1 MMRVKWIDGAKG
13 IAILMVIAIHLSQCL
28 PNLWRPV
35 MVAASF
41 GAMGVQLFFIMSAY
55 CACMTWRPERFSCL
69 YWWKKYKRL
78 AIWYFVGIAVYWVYW
93 LYRDE
98 AKMLS
103 AYSFRNII
111 ANMMFVNGFIP
122 EARNSIVPGGWSI
135 SCIALFLF
143 GFPFLMKLSRRVLI
157 IVLTIIGI
165 SGCIISIVGYK
176 FWGWSRVFSY
186 CIPINQTVP
195 FAVGIFFW
203 KMRDWMERHIASWM
217 SVVGA
222 LVFFL
227 VAVLAVIFDSEYAI
241 FYRQGLI
248 SLSFL
253 FGLLLLRRY
262 EVYIP
267 SSLVWIGS
275 RSYEIFILHF
285 VLIWMIFR

>member
-1 MMRVKWIDGAKG
+1 
-13 IAILMVIAIHLSQCL
+13 
-28 PNLWRPV
+28 
-35 MVAASF
+35 
-41 GAMGVQLFFIMSAY
+41 
-55 CACMTWRPERFSCL
+55 
-69 YWWKKYKRL
+69 
-78 AIWYFVGIAVYWVYW
+78 
-93 LYRDE
+93 
-98 AKMLS
+98 MLS